1 MLGLSTLA
9 KNPSL
14 GAYHLLTGPVV
25 ALPSNFGV
33 RREPDTRFIEVLNAW
48 IDFNRGTGQIREYLL
63 DGLALNGVKRED
75 VPPGLTF

>member
-9 KNPSL
+9 KNPAL
-14 GAYHLLTGPVV
+14 GTYQLLSGPVV

-33 RREPDTRFIEVLNAW
+33 RREPDTRFVEVLNAW
-48 IDFNRGTGQIREYLL
+48 IDFNRGTGQVQEYLL

-75 VPPGLTF
+75 LPANLTF